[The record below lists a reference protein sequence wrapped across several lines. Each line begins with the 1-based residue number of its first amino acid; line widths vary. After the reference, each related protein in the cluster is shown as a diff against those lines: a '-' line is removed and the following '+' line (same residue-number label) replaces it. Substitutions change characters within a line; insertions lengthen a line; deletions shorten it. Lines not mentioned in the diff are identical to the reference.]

1 MRLVRTAGVWL
12 AMIVAISGL
21 ALVVSC
27 GGSKNQDVILATTTS
42 TDDTGLLDLLI
53 PVFEEQSGYNVKPIA
68 VGTGK
73 ALAMGERG
81 EADVLLVH
89 APDAEAE
96 LLTNGAALSR
106 MPVMHNFFVLVGPRD
121 DPARTLAAS
130 DVTNALTS
138 IERSGSGF
146 ISRGDDSGT
155 HKMELNLWELAGLV
169 PGGNWYQESG
179 QGMGATLQI
188 ASQKASY
195 TLSDRATYTALSGVL
210 DLQILSGDDGAL
222 LNTYSVL
229 QLNGDRFSE
238 VNVEGARA
246 FA

>member
-1 MRLVRTAGVWL
+1 
-12 AMIVAISGL
+12 
-21 ALVVSC
+21 
-27 GGSKNQDVILATTTS
+27 
-42 TDDTGLLDLLI
+42 
-53 PVFEEQSGYNVKPIA
+53 
-68 VGTGK
+68 
-73 ALAMGERG
+73 
-81 EADVLLVH
+81 
-89 APDAEAE
+89 
-96 LLTNGAALSR
+96 
-106 MPVMHNFFVLVGPRD
+106 
-121 DPARTLAAS
+121 
-130 DVTNALTS
+130 
-138 IERSGSGF
+138 
-146 ISRGDDSGT
+146 
-155 HKMELNLWELAGLV
+155 MELNLWELAGLV

-246 FA
+246 FAEFLLSPAVQVMIRDFGIDQFGESLFIAGPAKVSGGVR